1 MQKCKAD
8 GGGENTEHCGR
19 TIYTALEGR
28 EWERVYVLSA
38 VMLRSLTTYNY
49 LYSSDSGHAL
59 LFSIKIIIA
68 LQIGQESVKGKNKLD
83 QLTQKTSTD
92 KKTVLKE
99 TERQNQQTN
108 ENDLRRIV
116 RNRSDTLNTRV
127 APKNNLF
134 GYVPPKRCRDFK
146 IPASQ
151 FSHY

>member
-8 GGGENTEHCGR
+8 GGGEENTEHCGR

-38 VMLRSLTTYNY
+38 VMLRSLATYNY

-59 LFSIKIIIA
+59 LFATKIIIA

-92 KKTVLKE
+92 K
-99 TERQNQQTN
+99 
-108 ENDLRRIV
+108 
-116 RNRSDTLNTRV
+116 
-127 APKNNLF
+127 
-134 GYVPPKRCRDFK
+134 
-146 IPASQ
+146 
-151 FSHY
+151 

>member
-8 GGGENTEHCGR
+8 VGGEENTEHEHCGR

-59 LFSIKIIIA
+59 LFAIKIIIA

-92 KKTVLKE
+92 K
-99 TERQNQQTN
+99 
-108 ENDLRRIV
+108 
-116 RNRSDTLNTRV
+116 
-127 APKNNLF
+127 
-134 GYVPPKRCRDFK
+134 
-146 IPASQ
+146 
-151 FSHY
+151 

>member
-8 GGGENTEHCGR
+8 GGEENTEHCGR

-59 LFSIKIIIA
+59 LFAIKIIIA

-92 KKTVLKE
+92 KKRLRGKISRRTKMTFAESFGIVQTHLTPGSRLKI
-99 TERQNQQTN
+99 TYLGMCHPKGVVI
-108 ENDLRRIV
+108 LRF
-116 RNRSDTLNTRV
+116 L
-127 APKNNLF
+127 L
-134 GYVPPKRCRDFK
+134 
-146 IPASQ
+146 SQ